1 MVLIVK
7 ILEKLENNKADRKQ
21 SSVSG
26 KLREEKHITENVAPS
41 EDSLNTEV
49 GKQWFK
55 NKKQKTK
62 KLA

>member
-1 MVLIVK
+1 MVIIVK

-21 SSVSG
+21 SSISG

-49 GKQWFK
+49 GKQ
-55 NKKQKTK
+55 
-62 KLA
+62 